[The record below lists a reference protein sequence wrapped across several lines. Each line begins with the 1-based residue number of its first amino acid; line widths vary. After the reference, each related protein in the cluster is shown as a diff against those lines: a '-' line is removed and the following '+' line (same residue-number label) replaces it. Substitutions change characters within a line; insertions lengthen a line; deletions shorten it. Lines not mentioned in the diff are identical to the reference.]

1 MTGLQIST
9 TTGNN
14 DREGP
19 LEQPLIEFA
28 QGSAPRL
35 LDRDG
40 AFSQSRGRWRVS
52 NSDSRTRTNPPGSA
66 RQRRAI
72 AASVGTLVGGE
83 DGPSPFEVL
92 PPRSERSPI
101 STSLSV
107 IKRLCCRCY
116 KSDNQQG
123 TIPRRCW
130 DDWFHTLS
138 YTPTCVLMLGIFIA
152 YFVTIVLFAGMY
164 LTINKVGGSNANNE
178 GATISNAN
186 YCGMDINN
194 HMEGE
199 FWVAQVIGSN
209 L

>member
-1 MTGLQIST
+1 MMGLQTS

-14 DREGP
+14 GRHGP
-19 LEQPLIEFA
+19 LEQPLIECA

-52 NSDSRTRTNPPGSA
+52 NSDSRSRTHPPGLA

-72 AASVGTLVGGE
+72 AASVGTLIGGE
-83 DGPSPFEVL
+83 GGASPFEVL
-92 PPRSERSPI
+92 PPLSERSPN
-101 STSLSV
+101 STSLSF
-107 IKRLCCRCY
+107 INRLCCGCY
-116 KSDNQQG
+116 KSDNEQG

-138 YTPTCVLMLGIFIA
+138 YTPTCILMLGIFIA
-152 YFVTIVLFAGMY
+152 YFVTIILFAGMY
-164 LTINKVGGSNANNE
+164 LTINKVGGGYVNNE

-199 FWVAQVIGSN
+199 FWGAQVVRPHS
-209 L
+209 